1 MLYGIR
7 HRNKVYSTKD
17 LTILGDCV
25 TIEEM
30 KARIELSYIRLEQ
43 LKSMKDRASL
53 YEKEMHEHDIR
64 LLIQMM
70 KEWRP

>member
-1 MLYGIR
+1 M
-7 HRNKVYSTKD
+7 
-17 LTILGDCV
+17 